1 MTNHGSC
8 FPISLPQRVPRLF
21 AILYLLQIFL
31 TTRKQHTALRVA
43 RQLKIT
49 LVRIVDICIRQSP
62 IGRFGVISIAEGFV
76 ASDIRRQFMEGQMKH
91 RLEGPSQSVPSSD
104 DIIDLTLEDSSS
116 EKSQD
121 NRLSPTV
128 GTRSSIVIGAE
139 QDDFFAHAQDEQPPG
154 SNVSVHVSFDEEESM
169 PGRTSPIIISSD
181 SEDDGMQIPEEAEGT
196 LSPALSYLTLDQLLS
211 NAYPLTNV
219 STTPSVDISD
229 STRRWGWNCDDSQ
242 SSVTSAEDSST
253 DEAQTGNPPATVGD
267 ETSGMDLIKQRL
279 VTGGNVEEIL
289 DELPPEQRR
298 RIQDYLEVSA
308 TSCHRSRIN
317 RVDGKSKWVSASSF
331 DS

>member
-1 MTNHGSC
+1 M
-8 FPISLPQRVPRLF
+8 
-21 AILYLLQIFL
+21 
-31 TTRKQHTALRVA
+31 A

-154 SNVSVHVSFDEEESM
+154 SNISVHVSFDEEESM